1 MSGSWFDWESLIL
14 IAERCPNYTF
24 QIIGHSNPVD
34 LKLPKNIELLGAKNS
49 IEINEIASR
58 WKVGIIPFKINK
70 LSAAVDPI
78 KIYEYLALGLP
89 VVSFYMPQIKD
100 YPNTK
105 LVNTVDEFVNE
116 LDIVIKNNTNQT
128 TVNQWLEQN
137 TWQDRVNQYLELM
150 NIDLSEKPFRGG
162 V

>member
-1 MSGSWFDWESLIL
+1 M
-14 IAERCPNYTF
+14 
-24 QIIGHSNPVD
+24 
-34 LKLPKNIELLGAKNS
+34 GAKNS

-58 WKVGIIPFKINK
+58 WKAGIIPFKINK

-89 VVSFYMPQIKD
+89 VVSFYMPQIKY

-105 LVNTVDEFVNE
+105 LANTVDEFVNE
-116 LDIVIKNNTNQT
+116 LDLVIKNNTNQT
-128 TVNQWLEQN
+128 IVNQWLEQN

-150 NIDLSEKPFRGG
+150 KIDLSEKPFRGG